1 MKILVLGGSGM
12 LGNAMFRIVSETAE
26 AYATIRS
33 VSAIRHFPAQLQDR
47 ILSGVDVLDHDV
59 LVDLFRRLRPDVV
72 VNCVGLVKQ
81 LAESEDPLSVLPI
94 NAMLPHRLARL
105 CALVGARLVHVSTDC
120 VFAGVKGCYRE
131 SDVSDATDLYGKS
144 KFIGEV
150 DYSNAVTLR
159 TSIIGHELSSSQG
172 LVEWFL
178 SQTGSVK
185 GYAKAVFSG
194 LPTVELARAVRD
206 VVIPRPDLCGVY
218 HVASTPIAK
227 LDLLQLI
234 ASVYGKEIDIVPDG
248 AVVIDRSLNA
258 ERFLAA
264 TGYAPPL
271 WPELVRAMH
280 TFR

>member
-120 VFAGVKGCYRE
+120 VFAGVKGGYRE

-194 LPTVELARAVRD
+194 LPTVELARAIRD